1 MQFPV
6 ILAHGALG
14 PFDELLL
21 IGVVIA
27 FVVIMAISWLR
38 ARNQVIEEP
47 TPSEADTVADTRDN
61 PERFTLD

>member
-1 MQFPV
+1 MRFPV

-27 FVVIMAISWLR
+27 FIVIMAISWLR
-38 ARNQVIEEP
+38 ARNQLTDEPNLPEEDV
-47 TPSEADTVADTRDN
+47 TPIHRDDA
-61 PERFTLD
+61 ERFKLD

>member
-1 MQFPV
+1 MRFPV

-38 ARNQVIEEP
+38 SRNQLTDEPNLPEEEM
-47 TPSEADTVADTRDN
+47 TPIYRDDA
-61 PERFTLD
+61 ERFKLD

>member
-27 FVVIMAISWLR
+27 FVIIMAISWLR
-38 ARNQVIEEP
+38 ARNQPVDESTLPEE
-47 TPSEADTVADTRDN
+47 AIN
-61 PERFTLD
+61 PNLLDDAERFKLD